1 MPDSPPPGRVVAI
14 HVAREAGAPME
25 PRETAVAVEGRGL
38 EGDRYHAGTGHWSPI
53 RRNGDGLTIVDG
65 DVLDRVSRAQ
75 HLDLEPGDTRRNLTS
90 RGIDLDA
97 AIGRRL
103 AIGAVEVR
111 VVRRCEPCS
120 YLDGLLDREVLV
132 HLVHLAGVR
141 VDILVSGTIRV
152 GDEIRVLDP

>member
-1 MPDSPPPGRVVAI
+1 MLDTPGVGRLVAI
-14 HVAREAGAPME
+14 HVASEAGAPME
-25 PRETAVAVEGRGL
+25 PREAAMAVAGRGL

-53 RRNGDGLTIVDG
+53 RRSGDGLTIVDG
-65 DVLDRVSRAQ
+65 DVIERVSRVNA
-75 HLDLEPGDTRRNLTS
+75 LGLAPGDTRRNLTS

-103 AIGAVEVR
+103 AIGSVELR

-120 YLDGLLDREVLV
+120 YLDGLLGRDVLP

-141 VDILVSGTIRV
+141 VDIVRGGELRV
-152 GDEIRVLDP
+152 GDAIVVLDD

>member
-1 MPDSPPPGRVVAI
+1 MLDSPAAGRLVAI

-25 PRETAVAVEGRGL
+25 SREAAVAVEGGGL

-53 RRNGDGLTIVDG
+53 RRSGDGLTIVDG
-65 DVLDRVSRAQ
+65 DVIDRVSRT
-75 HLDLEPGDTRRNLTS
+75 HGLGLGPGETRRNLTS

-103 AIGAVEVR
+103 AIGSVEIQVI
-111 VVRRCEPCS
+111 RRCEPCS
-120 YLDGLLDREVLV
+120 YLDGLLERDVLP

-141 VDILVSGTIRV
+141 VVILRGGQLRV
-152 GDEIRVLDP
+152 GDPIVVLDD